1 MKRWFT
7 IMAMCL
13 AGGVAM
19 GQQAPQYSLY
29 MLNRFA
35 FNPAYAGLDQNALSV
50 TGLYRQQWVG
60 LEGAP
65 QTQYVGV
72 HMPLYIAG
80 GGIGLQ
86 LQNEQMG
93 IQQQLSISAAYNYQ
107 TPVGNWGILSIGV
120 GAGVFQTSL
129 DGSAILTPEGNYEG
143 LINHNDL
150 ILPEGRISGSTYF
163 ANVGVYLQAERLEIG
178 IASLNVTEN
187 LLNLESIDFQL
198 ARSYNAFVSYTID
211 IGRALRLSPS
221 ALFKT
226 DLEQSQLDFSL
237 LASYNDNI
245 FAGASFRGYNSDT
258 NDAVVIIAGLRLNE
272 KWTLAYGYDLTL
284 SSLNS
289 VSNGSHEIMV
299 NFNLG
304 KTFGEGRLPPIIY
317 NPRL

>member
-7 IMAMCL
+7 IVAMCL
-13 AGGVAM
+13 MAGVAM

-35 FNPAYAGLDQNALSV
+35 FNPAYAGLDQNALSA
-50 TGLYRQQWVG
+50 TGVYRQQWVG

-86 LQNEQMG
+86 LQNEQIG

-107 TPVGNWGILSIGV
+107 TPVGNWGILSIGA

-143 LINHNDL
+143 LINHNDDL
-150 ILPEGRISGSTYF
+150 LPEGTIRGSTYF

-178 IASLNVTEN
+178 LASLNVTEN

-198 ARSYNAFVSYTID
+198 ARSYNAFVTYSID

-245 FAGASFRGYNSDT
+245 FGGASFRGYNSDT

-289 VSNGSHEIMV
+289 VSNGSHEIMI

-304 KTFGEGRLPPIIY
+304 KTFGEGKLPPIIY